1 MTTPGRFI
9 CILALLAAATAR
21 AECGCLWQGS
31 FSDVQGDTDL
41 VASGTVTG
49 RKGNSIDLSVEGL
62 LRGSEHLPEIRI
74 WLKTGDYCRPEA
86 ELFPPGSQWVMA
98 LHRIDREVPGG
109 FDPGTPNISYGR
121 IGDYSLSSCGGYWLK
136 LVDGL
141 VTGNLVQAPR
151 WVRDPKMTPVLLD
164 LVAGYVSGE
173 LDADVLAKA
182 SREDPALKELM
193 LDTRAFLREQGD

>member
-49 RKGNSIDLSVEGL
+49 RKGNSIDLSVERL